1 MNIRP
6 WNQTFLQNFQQAMLT
21 PEQVQALIA
30 QQQMQNIDPR
40 LAYVGSNVVFEPQ
53 GGVMRPKFVGN
64 SIEQPGTA
72 KNVAEINRRLNE
84 LDKSVNKGEGIP
96 RVDINNLPYDWD

>member
-30 QQQMQNIDPR
+30 QQQMQNVDPNL
-40 LAYVGSNVVFEPQ
+40 LA
-53 GGVMRPKFVGN
+53 VGN
-64 SIEQPGTA
+64 TEVVKNPNLLYNWSPAVFDNKYSQHSPYVDDRA
-72 KNVAEINRRLNE
+72 KAKKQYEAA
-84 LDKSVNKGEGIP
+84 LDMYKNANQK
-96 RVDINNLPYDWD
+96 